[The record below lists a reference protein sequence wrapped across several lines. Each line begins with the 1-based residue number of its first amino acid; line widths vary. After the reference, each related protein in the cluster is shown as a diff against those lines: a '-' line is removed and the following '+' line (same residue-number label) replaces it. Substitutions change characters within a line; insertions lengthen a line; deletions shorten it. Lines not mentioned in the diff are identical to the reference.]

1 MEEELA
7 IAASSDLFMQI
18 EPHELRRMMGCLQA
32 HKKTYRDQE
41 TIWEAGS
48 AICQVGLVLRG
59 RVYLESD
66 DFWGN
71 KSIYAEIP
79 RGSSFGEA
87 YALSEGDPLPFN
99 AVSRGESAILFLDI
113 RRMANMC
120 SRACSCHRMMN
131 EHLLKIIA
139 AQTMEL
145 NRKIKHLS
153 ARTTREK
160 LLSYL
165 SSEAQ
170 RQRSAY
176 ISLPFNRQ
184 ELADY
189 LSVER
194 SAMSREL
201 GKMKAEGL
209 IDFSRNVFAL
219 KTRG

>member
-1 MEEELA
+1 
-7 IAASSDLFMQI
+7 
-18 EPHELRRMMGCLQA
+18 
-32 HKKTYRDQE
+32 
-41 TIWEAGS
+41 
-48 AICQVGLVLRG
+48 
-59 RVYLESD
+59 
-66 DFWGN
+66 
-71 KSIYAEIP
+71 
-79 RGSSFGEA
+79 
-87 YALSEGDPLPFN
+87 
-99 AVSRGESAILFLDI
+99 
-113 RRMANMC
+113 
-120 SRACSCHRMMN
+120 MN